1 MRHLR
6 DLGFGTTAIEDMISD
21 EIREMLKEIKE
32 TAASNPAGIVDYKG
46 VFNVSVINILWAI
59 AGGQR
64 FRRDDQDFKQILRT
78 LDVIFR
84 SGDQIRS
91 IVPVPRF
98 LLRMFPVLRQIFG
111 TRNDLFEQLK
121 TFFEVT
127 LVLAHFKP
135 LIM

>member
-1 MRHLR
+1 MRHLFR
-6 DLGFGTTAIEDMISD
+6 PLETQHVPWFRFS
-21 EIREMLKEIKE
+21 EIIVGEEYDIFLSE
-32 TAASNPAGIVDYKG
+32 VDYKG
-46 VFNVSVINILWAI
+46 IFNVSVINILWAI

-111 TRNDLFEQLK
+111 TRNDLIEQLK

-127 LVLAHFKP
+127 LDLAHFRP